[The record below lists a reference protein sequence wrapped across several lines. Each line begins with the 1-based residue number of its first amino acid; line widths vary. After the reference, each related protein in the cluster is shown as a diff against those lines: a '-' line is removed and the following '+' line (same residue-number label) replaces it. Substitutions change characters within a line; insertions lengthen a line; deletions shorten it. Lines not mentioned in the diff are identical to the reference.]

1 MRLHTTLKFLLV
13 AATLGALSGC
23 VTTPHEPLKYSKGY
37 EPIYPTAPVAE
48 KAATGSLFANSADSL
63 VGRGKN
69 FRVGDIITVLLSESA
84 QANRSQTRDTSR
96 AATNSLPSGAST
108 KVGNISPFLDGIN
121 LNEST
126 IESAGSGTAGQSAT
140 LRGEVAVTDWEF
152 NAWGGKFPP
161 WDLDNAIPSRI
172 ATSLGMRRF
181 NGGMILE
188 GGAIEVNGRGQ
199 LLTTEAV
206 LLNPNRNPQL
216 DRATIEQ
223 KLREGLGVTD
233 ILWLKQGIV
242 GDDTDGHIDDL
253 ARFIDET
260 TILACVESSSQSA
273 NRAVLDD
280 NLARLRSFHGPD
292 ARPFEV
298 IEIPLPEACEIPG
311 WRLPVL
317 PASYVNFLIVNGG
330 VLVPTFR
337 QRKNDD
343 RALGMIRE
351 LFPDREIT
359 GIDCLELVE
368 EGGTL
373 HPFPTDPVEL
383 YALADAESAIDAGAL
398 LRERVIA
405 DPPRKVLGKEGKN
418 WLMHDLL
425 PVFDAARERLE
436 ITGSNGQRR
445 LGFPGQSFGDIV
457 AG

>member
-1 MRLHTTLKFLLV
+1 MHHPRMS
-13 AATLGALSGC
+13 AA
-23 VTTPHEPLKYSKGY
+23 
-37 EPIYPTAPVAE
+37 AE
-48 KAATGSLFANSADSL
+48 G
-63 VGRGKN
+63 
-69 FRVGDIITVLLSESA
+69 FRMPAEWSA
-84 QANRSQTRDTSR
+84 QEAVWLSWPVDDPRHWGGSKRDLIHAKFAEIAAAISR
-96 AATNSLPSGAST
+96 HEIVRINAPAENHASIIAACARAKAVPERVEL
-108 KVGNISPFLDGIN
+108 LDHPHNDVWCRDHGPIFVKHH
-121 LNEST
+121 ET
-126 IESAGSGTAGQSAT
+126 
-140 LRGEVAVTDWEF
+140 GEVAVTDWEF

-161 WDLDNAIPSRI
+161 WDLDDAIPSRI
-172 ATSLGMRRF
+172 ATSLGKRRF

-280 NLARLRSFHGPD
+280 NLARLRSFHGPNE
-292 ARPFEV
+292 RPFEV

-337 QRKNDD
+337 QHKNDD

-351 LFPDREIT
+351 LFPGREVT

-373 HPFPTDPVEL
+373 HCISQQQP
-383 YALADAESAIDAGAL
+383 A
-398 LRERVIA
+398 
-405 DPPRKVLGKEGKN
+405 
-418 WLMHDLL
+418 
-425 PVFDAARERLE
+425 
-436 ITGSNGQRR
+436 
-445 LGFPGQSFGDIV
+445 
-457 AG
+457 